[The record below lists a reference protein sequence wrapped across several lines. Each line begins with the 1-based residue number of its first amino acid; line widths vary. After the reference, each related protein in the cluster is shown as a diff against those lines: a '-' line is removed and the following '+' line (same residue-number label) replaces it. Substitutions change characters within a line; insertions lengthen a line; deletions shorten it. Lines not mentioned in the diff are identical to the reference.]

1 VPQEIVPG
9 LKFLGKRAAR
19 ITGET
24 EEIVTFQLVEAL
36 NQNRHLATAED
47 AVARLDERL
56 ARSPIRD
63 GWIER
68 THFSD
73 AADSLWLAG
82 ELVHIEDLVLHDAH
96 MDIRAPTHEITRA
109 HAILRARR
117 RVAESEPGW
126 ALSPIGMETLRSR
139 SRGVQTLL
147 QGEGGPPRIG
157 DDEEDEIEAAEWD
170 ASGDQDALAEELA
183 AIDTILASSARVL
196 AGNGRRDERDPL
208 VYDSDWDEDERLAE
222 WNAAVEPTADF
233 PPILAATIVLDAW
246 EAIEPLQHAAW
257 LGQILTAALLRD
269 RGKTRA
275 HLFCLNTG
283 LRAIPREKRR
293 ASNRERRLV
302 AVIEAIGAAAERGL
316 QDHDRWLLAR
326 RQLER
331 KLVGRRSTSKLPGLI
346 ELVMAR
352 PVVSAGMIAKE
363 LSITSRAA
371 QNLVAELGIRETTGR
386 GRYRAWGVF

>member
-1 VPQEIVPG
+1 M
-9 LKFLGKRAAR
+9 
-19 ITGET
+19 
-24 EEIVTFQLVEAL
+24 
-36 NQNRHLATAED
+36 
-47 AVARLDERL
+47 ARLDERL

-73 AADSLWLAG
+73 AADSLWVAG

-126 ALSPIGMETLRSR
+126 ALSPIGLETLRSR

-157 DDEEDEIEAAEWD
+157 DDEEDYIEAAEWD
-170 ASGDQDALAEELA
+170 AGGDQDALAEELA

-222 WNAAVEPTADF
+222 WSAAVEPTADF